1 MHNNTGGSGAA
12 TDHSIVT
19 MEDTRAKII
28 LQAQYICHLEFF
40 SVHCVVLSPLFTV
53 LQINRKR
60 NTCFPLHFSAL
71 PMQEI
76 RLDGFKEW
84 TSLFL
89 RYRCCKNNCE
99 ARAWRNLKFWPHCD
113 AVLPQSREELLFV
126 DPMKHLFGH
135 SLRRP

>member
-1 MHNNTGGSGAA
+1 MLLLTILLLQWKIHVQKLSSRL
-12 TDHSIVT
+12 SILFVT
-19 MEDTRAKII
+19 
-28 LQAQYICHLEFF
+28 LNF
-40 SVHCVVLSPLFTV
+40 SACIVLCCSPLFTV

-135 SLRRP
+135 SPRRP